1 MNFDSEKI
9 RENFPALSQTY
20 NKKPIIYFDNACMT
34 LKPIQV
40 TDSIIQYYHEF
51 SGCHGRTNHLFGK
64 KTTKHFEESRKKIR
78 KFINATH
85 AEEIIFL
92 RNSTEGLNLLSNTLD
107 LKAGDIIVSS
117 DIEHNSN
124 LMPWQKLEKK
134 IGIKRIIVPTLQDT
148 TFDLDKFKKKMNH
161 NVKLVSVLSTS
172 NLTGVN
178 FPIDEI
184 IKIAHSYGSL
194 VLVDAAQSTLYR
206 HLDVQKLNIDFMVA
220 SLHKM
225 WGPTGVGFLY
235 GKRDLLEKMPQFM
248 VGGETVDDTTYNSST
263 TSKLPDKFEAGLQN
277 YAGVIGAGAAID
289 YINKIGQK
297 NIHKQINKLNSY
309 ATDKLLSLNRVKILG
324 PKDPLK
330 RSAILN
336 IFLENKNVVDVSR
349 IINESENIMTRVGKH
364 CVHSYYNSRKL
375 NDSLRISFS
384 AYNNYEE
391 IDTLYDA
398 FKNILKYF

>member
-1 MNFDSEKI
+1 
-9 RENFPALSQTY
+9 
-20 NKKPIIYFDNACMT
+20 
-34 LKPIQV
+34 
-40 TDSIIQYYHEF
+40 
-51 SGCHGRTNHLFGK
+51 
-64 KTTKHFEESRKKIR
+64 
-78 KFINATH
+78 
-85 AEEIIFL
+85 
-92 RNSTEGLNLLSNTLD
+92 
-107 LKAGDIIVSS
+107 
-117 DIEHNSN
+117 
-124 LMPWQKLEKK
+124 
-134 IGIKRIIVPTLQDT
+134 
-148 TFDLDKFKKKMNH
+148 MNH